1 MPSLYPAE
9 KPTTLLNPL
18 PFFRHTDERGR
29 YKLENLTSPNPRPN
43 LVYEYNGYP
52 APAKGWRVNLAR
64 MEQLHADDRL
74 HFPAKVGGRI
84 MKKVYLHEL
93 EGQPMM
99 DVWTDVAPL
108 SAHDA
113 ERLGYPTQK
122 PLSLLERIIALSSN
136 AGDVVM
142 DCFCGC
148 GTTVTAAQKL
158 GRQWV
163 GIDVTAVAIG
173 IIKSR
178 LENSFPE
185 LKGKVYVDGF
195 PTDLEGARQLFEI
208 DPYRF
213 QVWAN
218 TLVDAFPL
226 TKKGAD
232 GGIDGWLN
240 FYDLDDT
247 PKRAVVQVKGGKVQV
262 GLIRDFAHV
271 VTREKAAVGFFLCMG
286 DVTGPMRNEALK
298 EGYWTDAGGRDWPKV
313 QILTV
318 PDLLSGKG
326 RALYPAQDKA
336 SMLGY
341 RAKKQDKPDDDQPAL
356 F

>member
-1 MPSLYPAE
+1 MQ
-9 KPTTLLNPL
+9 
-18 PFFRHTDERGR
+18 
-29 YKLENLTSPNPRPN
+29 
-43 LVYEYNGYP
+43 
-52 APAKGWRVNLAR
+52 AKG
-64 MEQLHADDRL
+64 E
-74 HFPAKVGGRI
+74 
-84 MKKVYLHEL
+84 
-93 EGQPMM
+93 
-99 DVWTDVAPL
+99 
-108 SAHDA
+108 S
-113 ERLGYPTQK
+113 LGYPTQK
-122 PLSLLERIIALSSN
+122 PLALLERIIQASSKP
-136 AGDVVM
+136 GDVVM
-142 DCFCGC
+142 DCYCGC

-178 LENSFPE
+178 LENSFPD

-213 QVWAN
+213 QVWAC
-218 TLVDAFPL
+218 TLIDAYPL

-247 PKRAVVQVKGGKVQV
+247 MKRAVVQVKGGKVQV

-271 VTREKAAVGFFLCMG
+271 VTREKAAIGFFLCMG

-313 QILTV
+313 QILTAA
-318 PDLLSGKG
+318 DLLSGQA
-326 RALYPAQDKA
+326 RALFPAQDKV
-336 SMLGY
+336 SLLGY
-341 RAKKQDKPDDDQPAL
+341 KAKKQDKADIDHPAL